1 MRVTLSSYMIP
12 ELIVFFTAMIP
23 FLELKLSIPLGL
35 ELGLSSTTTFLFSM
49 AGSLIPP
56 TIILAVIGPLSS
68 WARKKSKYMDK
79 FFTNLF
85 RKTRKEHT
93 KKFNR
98 YGSLFIIA
106 LIAIPLPGSG
116 STTGALVAFI
126 FGVDYWKSISMV
138 CAGIACSA
146 ILLTAGF
153 ESVFALLDLF
163 T

>member
-1 MRVTLSSYMIP
+1 MIP

-23 FLELKLSIPLGL
+23 FIELKLSIPLGL

-49 AGSLIPP
+49 AGAIIPP
-56 TIILAVIGPLSS
+56 TIILAIIGPLST
-68 WARKKSKYMDK
+68 WGRKRSKFLNK
-79 FFTNLF
+79 FFKNLF
-85 RKTRKEHT
+85 RKTRKDHS

-106 LIAIPLPGSG
+106 LIAIPIPGSG
-116 STTGALVAFI
+116 SATGAIVAFI
-126 FGVDYWKSISMV
+126 FGVDYWKSVSMV
-138 CAGIACSA
+138 CAGVACSA

-153 ESVFALLDLF
+153 ESVFAILDLF